1 MNKELFWSKVD
12 KSSAAPCWL
21 WRGYVNPEG
30 YGRFQAKKY
39 KTIQAHRIAFMET
52 KGKIPEG
59 TELDH
64 LCRVRNCVNPDHL
77 EPVKHRENCK
87 RGLVGETAAKRQ
99 AAKTHCP
106 KGHEYTP
113 ENTYVAPKAY
123 TQNKKARGYVHQA
136 KTPSRACKICRREA
150 ARLSARKRRAHV

>member
-1 MNKELFWSKVD
+1 MNKELFLSKVD

-30 YGRFQAKKY
+30 YGRFQAKS
-39 KTIQAHRIAFMET
+39 TNHPSPDCFHGN
-52 KGKIPEG
+52 KGKFPEG

-87 RGLVGETAAKRQ
+87 RGLLAKQPPSARLQ
-99 AAKTHCP
+99 NPLP
-106 KGHEYTP
+106 KGSRIHP

-123 TQNKKARGYVHQA
+123 TQK
-136 KTPSRACKICRREA
+136 
-150 ARLSARKRRAHV
+150 